1 MLCSATILGW
11 KITGGGLINIQ
22 KNTILAILLLGTIP
36 AFADCDSNPGNN
48 SWNVTVDEVA
58 MVVQPKDLEVCSG
71 DVVTWTSTGNS
82 PFHVIFRRGS
92 PPGSPS
98 QQDNWFSI
106 AIDELPGRYEYEVK
120 INGQNLDPSIIIN
133 R

>member
-1 MLCSATILGW
+1 M
-11 KITGGGLINIQ
+11 NIQ
-22 KNTILAILLLGTIP
+22 QTTALVILLLGSIP
-36 AFADCDSNPGNN
+36 AFADCGSD

-58 MVVQPKDLEVCSG
+58 MVVQPKDLEVCNG

-106 AIDELPGRYEYEVK
+106 AINDLPGRYEYEVK
-120 INGQNLDPSIIIN
+120 INGQNLDPSIIIS